1 MVGVAPEEEEAGI
14 AQADR
19 FVPGARR
26 GHLLRVKRERLAY
39 RREILHR
46 IGVAA
51 REQYAVV
58 GEQGRGLTNSRCC
71 HCQQRRREGLSGRI
85 EDFGGA
91 GVVTA
96 GDQDLAAV

>member
-1 MVGVAPEEEEAGI
+1 M
-14 AQADR
+14 
-19 FVPGARR
+19 PGARSS
-26 GHLLRVKRERLAY
+26 HLLRVECEGLIY

-51 REQYAVV
+51 REQNAVV

-96 GDQDLAAV
+96 SDQHLAAVQQCGRVSTARRSHCIR